1 MTALT
6 IAARE
11 LRSLFLS
18 PLAWVLL
25 AVTLGILAF
34 MFSSQVDFFL
44 QIQSRLSGMPDAPG
58 VTEVIVVP
66 LFANAAFVLLLII
79 PLVTMRLVSDELRNG
94 TLSLLFSAPV
104 SMTQIVL
111 GKYLGILAF
120 IAILLLLIT
129 LMPLSLLMAGTLD
142 IGIVLSGLL
151 GLFLLVASFAAVGLF
166 MSTLTSQP
174 VIAAVG
180 TFGILLLL
188 WIIDWSSNV
197 AGGGGSEVLAY
208 LSILRHFEPLL
219 RGAVSSTDVIYYLL
233 VIATFLVLSI
243 RRLDS
248 FRLQH

>member
-34 MFSSQVDFFL
+34 MFSTQVDHFL
-44 QIQSRLSGMPDAPG
+44 QIQSRLTTMPGAPG

-66 LFANAAFVLLLII
+66 LFANAAFVLLLIM

-111 GKYLGILAF
+111 GKYLGILGF
-120 IAILLLLIT
+120 IAILLLLIM
-129 LMPLSLLMAGTLD
+129 LMPLSLLLAGTLD
-142 IGIVLSGLL
+142 IGIVSSGLL

-166 MSTLTSQP
+166 MSTLTSHS
-174 VIAAVG
+174 VVAAVG

-197 AGGGGSEVLAY
+197 AGGGGSEMLAY